1 MVKSNGA
8 NTISLDGQTFNVR
21 AASMRERRQDTKQLR
36 MAVSRCERE
45 MTDLQMRKER
55 LQSMMARPGFY
66 DSKSAKEIT
75 EIGQE
80 MANISEQLVSA
91 EEVWLEAQEA
101 LEQAL
106 GQ

>member
-1 MVKSNGA
+1 
-8 NTISLDGQTFNVR
+8 
-21 AASMRERRQDTKQLR
+21 
-36 MAVSRCERE
+36 
-45 MTDLQMRKER
+45 
-55 LQSMMARPGFY
+55 MMARPGFY
-66 DSKSAKEIT
+66 DRKSAEEIA

-80 MANISEQLVSA
+80 MASISEQLAAA